1 MQRAG
6 MATNAQHAGTKMSF
20 RPSIATNPSIQPQS
34 VNQSAANDTPE

>member
-20 RPSIATNPSIQPQS
+20 RLNIATNPSTQAPS
-34 VNQSAANDTPE
+34 VNRLPQDTPP